1 MRQIV
6 AFILAAVLGC
16 ANLATARADRH
27 QQAVGAQEVIFPAD
41 GGPAAAGF
49 AIFQTSSEVTTRDK
63 RLRKLPVD
71 PGQLKAA

>member
-1 MRQIV
+1 MRQI

-27 QQAVGAQEVIFPAD
+27 QQAVGAQEVILPAD
-41 GGPAAAGF
+41 GGPAGF
-49 AIFQTSSEVTTRDK
+49 AIFQTNSEVTTTDK